1 MPEASDGKKFP
12 YTKEGMAAMKKYEEL
27 LKKKPK
33 KMALPKRKPR
43 HANPNHPMNTERTTS
58 NPSGKYST

>member
-1 MPEASDGKKFP
+1 MQTCKDCPTPGKCREAGKC
-12 YTKEGMAAMKKYEEL
+12 L
-27 LKKKPK
+27 NKKKTTK
-33 KMALPKRKPR
+33 KMATPKRKPR